1 MDFSKVVGT
10 LDQGFNW
17 FIGLGGAAMMFVII
31 TLLSLAFGVKLSRA
45 FEGGL
50 RMAMALTGMSAVISL
65 LTTAFGPA
73 LKSFVSFTGLHL
85 SISDLGWAPIAVIT
99 WSSLYTLYFAFIC
112 IVTNLVMLALKVTN
126 TLNVDLFNIWN
137 VSILGLLI
145 NWSSGGNFFLMSVF
159 VVFIYALMLFN
170 ADAMKP
176 TINDLL
182 GYDETNITT
191 TAHPELLVTPV
202 VVLLDRLIS
211 RIFPIIDKYD
221 FDAETLNKK
230 IGFLG
235 SKGAIGAYLGVFVG
249 LLGRQDAPHIFTL
262 AFTAGVALELFGI
275 VGDWFGPAIEPLSEG
290 ISSFMERRMH
300 GRKLYVAIDWPILAS
315 RAEIWAVANILA
327 PILLIIAM
335 VLPGN
340 NVLPL
345 GGIILTVLA
354 PALLIGTR
362 GKVMRMTIIGVIMIP
377 LFLWAATLI
386 APFLTQTSKVMGVF
400 PAGLSKNEMFSAVD
414 SDPIEKMLALLFG
427 NAAKTLDWK
436 LILGSIVALVVYV
449 ALFVWYV
456 RTLRKEALT
465 LGDGK
470 SGAAST
476 QENLGNAAIQNRDGE
491 VVEHREQGAA
501 DSASQSGRKASVQAR
516 LKSKARS
523 LLPQSSCSVKA
534 SLRNRLRSSRT
545 PAMTT
550 IG

>member
-1 MDFSKVVGT
+1 MDLSKVVGA

-17 FIGLGGAAMMFVII
+17 FISLGGAAMMFIII

-85 SISDLGWAPIAVIT
+85 AISDLGWAPIAVIT

-191 TAHPELLVTPV
+191 TAHPELLITPV

-211 RIFPIIDKYD
+211 KIFPFIDKYD

-275 VGDWFGPAIEPLSEG
+275 VGDWFAPAIEPLSEG

-386 APFLTQTSKVMGVF
+386 APFLTQTSKAMGVF

-436 LILGSIVALVVYV
+436 LILGSIVALVAYV
-449 ALFVWYV
+449 GLFVWYI

-470 SGAAST
+470 TGVAPT
-476 QENLGNAAIQNRDGE
+476 QENVGNATVQDHDGDA
-491 VVEHREQGAA
+491 VEQREQGMAEVT
-501 DSASQSGRKASVQAR
+501 SQSGMRANVPAR
-516 LKSKARS
+516 PRS
-523 LLPQSSCSVKA
+523 ETPGLSQSRRSMKD
-534 SLRNRLRSSRT
+534 SLRNRLCSFRT
-545 PAMTT
+545 PATT
-550 IG
+550 MAG